1 MMRGVQISVALGLV
15 LAMGCESRDSGRE
28 RERFTVFAASSLS
41 EAFGDLADAFAQ
53 TTGAPAPTLVFAG
66 SQVLRLQI
74 EQGAR
79 ADVFASASVE
89 HMTALAEAGHVAK
102 PEVFAYNELVV
113 IVPKDNPASIRELSD
128 LARARRLVIGAP
140 EVPIGI
146 YTREL
151 FDRAEALL
159 GAELVSSIR
168 SRVVSEESNVRLVRA
183 KVELGEA
190 DAAIVYR
197 TDASEAVKT
206 IELPP
211 EISVRAS
218 YYIGLVEA
226 SPRRELAKGWIA
238 FVESEAGRAVL
249 EKHGFLTP

>member
-1 MMRGVQISVALGLV
+1 MMRTISMALGLL
-15 LAMGCESRDSGRE
+15 LALGCEARDSERGRL
-28 RERFTVFAASSLS
+28 TVFAASSLT
-41 EAFGDLADAFAQ
+41 EAFQDLADVFAEN
-53 TTGAPAPTLVFAG
+53 TGSPAPTLVFGG

-79 ADVFASASVE
+79 ADVFASANLK
-89 HMTALAEAGHVAK
+89 HMRALAASGHVAN
-102 PEVFAYNELVV
+102 PEVFAYNQLVV

-128 LARARRLVIGAP
+128 LPHAHRLVIGAP

-151 FDRAEALL
+151 LERMEALF
-159 GAELVSSIR
+159 GSDFASAIQ

-197 TDASEAVKT
+197 TDASDAVET
-206 IELPP
+206 IEIPP
-211 EISVRAS
+211 EISPQAS
-218 YYIGLVEA
+218 YHIGLVRA
-226 SPRRELAKGWIA
+226 APHQELAKRWIA
-238 FVESEAGRAVL
+238 FVESQTGRAIL
-249 EKHGFLTP
+249 QHHGFVTP

>member
-1 MMRGVQISVALGLV
+1 MMRGASISMALGLV
-15 LAMGCESRDSGRE
+15 WAMGCSPGDSERARE
-28 RERFTVFAASSLS
+28 RITIFAASSLT
-41 EAFGDLADAFAQ
+41 EAFRDLSEGFAQ
-53 TTGAPAPTLVFAG
+53 STGAPPPALVCAG

-79 ADVFASASVE
+79 ADVFASANAE
-89 HMTALAEAGHVAK
+89 HTRALAVSGRVAK

-113 IVPKDNPASIRELSD
+113 IVPKDNPASIREFSD
-128 LARARRLVIGAP
+128 LPHARRLVIGAP

-151 FDRAEALL
+151 FERAEASL
-159 GAELVSSIR
+159 GAELISSIR

-197 TDASEAVKT
+197 TDVSDTVQAIDVPAGLE
-206 IELPP
+206 
-211 EISVRAS
+211 VRPS
-218 YYIGLVEA
+218 YYIALV
-226 SPRRELAKGWIA
+226 SSSSRREVARRWIA
-238 FVESEAGRAVL
+238 FVESEAGRAIL
-249 EKHGFLTP
+249 EKHGFATP